1 MLVYVSYYTTSY
13 TTTCGTFIDR
23 FTVRK
28 KNGVGLVCC
37 LFLFFFF
44 FVLIIKLACFLFLF
58 CVFIQTVVQP
68 TRLSP
73 GSRMSVHPL
82 PVLWEN
88 PSQHVSPSHG
98 SRTPNCYSTT
108 LTRGHAPCAA
118 HLHFIPP
125 HSSSSSSSSS
135 PSDRDVQ
142 GRIWR

>member
-28 KNGVGLVCC
+28 KKWGWFGL
-37 LFLFFFF
+37 LFVSFFH
-44 FVLIIKLACFLFLF
+44 LDNKISCFLFLF

-82 PVLWEN
+82 PELWDN
-88 PSQHVSPSHG
+88 PSHVSPSHG
-98 SRTPNCYSTT
+98 SRTPSCTAQRSLG
-108 LTRGHAPCAA
+108 LT
-118 HLHFIPP
+118 HLRCSFHFIPP

>member
-28 KNGVGLVCC
+28 KNGVGLVW
-37 LFLFFFF
+37 LVGLVFFFH
-44 FVLIIKLACFLFLF
+44 LDNKISCFLFLF
-58 CVFIQTVVQP
+58 RVFIQTVVQP
-68 TRLSP
+68 TWLSP

-82 PVLWEN
+82 PVLSEN
-88 PSQHVSPSHG
+88 PFPARIPYTWVLPH
-98 SRTPNCYSTT
+98 PNRYGTT
-108 LTRGHAPCAA
+108 LTRGHALCAA

>member
-28 KNGVGLVCC
+28 KNGVGLV
-37 LFLFFFF
+37 FFFF
-44 FVLIIKLACFLFLF
+44 HLDNKISWFLFLF
-58 CVFIQTVVQP
+58 RVFIQTVVQP
-68 TRLSP
+68 AWLSP

-82 PVLWEN
+82 SPCCRRIL
-88 PSQHVSPSHG
+88 PSMYPLHPGRS
-98 SRTPNCYSTT
+98 TPNCYSTT
-108 LTRGHAPCAA
+108 LTRGHTLCAA

>member
-28 KNGVGLVCC
+28 KNGVGLVLVC
-37 LFLFFFF
+37 FFFF
-44 FVLIIKLACFLFLF
+44 HLDNKISCFLFLF
-58 CVFIQTVVQP
+58 CVFIQTAVQP

-73 GSRMSVHPL
+73 GSRTSVHPL
-82 PVLWEN
+82 SPCCRRIL
-88 PSQHVSPSHG
+88 PSTYPPFPGRSNS
-98 SRTPNCYSTT
+98 SSTT
-108 LTRGHAPCAA
+108 LTRA
-118 HLHFIPP
+118 HTLCCSFALYSP

-135 PSDRDVQ
+135 PSDREVQ